1 MSITNETKKQQ
12 ALRVL
17 TRLGR
22 YMTPAWLA
30 AMCVFAIASATLL
43 VPPYIGMADN
53 GDFFRIAYSNG
64 LYFNAPDYDDRY
76 LGYFVKDYGILQYYN
91 ENGATMSSSQSLF
104 IRGAI
109 VLNQLFFNQETFDI
123 RFQAAIY
130 ILMLSA
136 AVYLLVESLTWKFPG
151 KYGYPIAVLAVMMFA
166 DSAYTAFFS
175 SFYSESVVY
184 LSLMLLLASGLL
196 IYRKRYNDYVLLG
209 IFVLSG
215 LLLTTSK
222 QQNAPIGVI
231 IGLLG
236 VLFIFVRKQKTFRAL
251 MTAGLAL
258 VLLAGVATYV
268 LIPQEFVN
276 INKYHAMTRGVLLGA
291 DSPEQSLEQFD
302 IDRQYAILSG
312 SIYYEPYTT
321 VDVDSKL
328 LEDHFYNHY
337 GFGAILGYYLAH
349 PEQARSMLNLAANHA
364 FTIRPAAMG
373 SFELSE
379 GKAFGAQTIFF
390 SAYSALKE
398 SLAPRTFGF
407 IVIWMIVVV
416 GLYIP
421 SFAAAIKERAIR
433 RLLRLPLI
441 LMMLAIGL
449 SGILVSLIG
458 AGDADLAKH
467 QFLFTAAFDLVTFMT
482 ISDLIRRQTWQEEK
496 EEGSAAAA

>member
-1 MSITNETKKQQ
+1 MTSETRKQQ

-17 TRLGR
+17 ARLGR
-22 YMTPAWLA
+22 YLTPAWLA
-30 AMCVFAIASATLL
+30 AICVLAITSATLF
-43 VPPYIGMADN
+43 VPPYVGMADN
-53 GDFFRIAYSNG
+53 GDYFRIAYSNG
-64 LYFNAPDYDDRY
+64 LYFNAPDYDAQY

-109 VLNQLFFNQETFDI
+109 ALNQLLFNQATFDI

-130 ILMLSA
+130 TVLLSV

-151 KYGYPIAVLAVMMFA
+151 KYGYPIALLAVFMFA
-166 DSAYTAFFS
+166 DSAYTAYFS

-184 LSLMLLLASGLL
+184 LSLMLLLAAGLL
-196 IYRKRYNDYVLLG
+196 FYRKRYNDYVLLAL
-209 IFVLSG
+209 FTVSG

-222 QQNAPIGVI
+222 QQNAPIGLI
-231 IGLLG
+231 IAFLG
-236 VLFIFVRKQKTFRAL
+236 ILFIFVRKQNAFRSFMA
-251 MTAGLAL
+251 AGLAS
-258 VLLAGVATYV
+258 VMIAGVATYV

-291 DSPEQSLEQFD
+291 DDPEQSLERFN

-321 VDVDSKL
+321 IDVDSEL
-328 LEDHFYNHY
+328 LQEHFYNHY
-337 GFGAILGYYLAH
+337 GFGAILGYYLAN

-373 SFELSE
+373 NFEQSE

-407 IVIWMIVVV
+407 IVIWLLIVI
-416 GLYIP
+416 GLYTP
-421 SFAAAIKERAIR
+421 SFAAAIRERSVR
-433 RLLRLPLI
+433 RMLRLPLI
-441 LMMLAIGL
+441 IMIIVIGL

-467 QFLFTAAFDLVTFMT
+467 QFLFTAAFDLITFLT
-482 ISDLIRRQTWQEEK
+482 ISDLIRRQTWQDDRE
-496 EEGSAAAA
+496 AAEVAPA